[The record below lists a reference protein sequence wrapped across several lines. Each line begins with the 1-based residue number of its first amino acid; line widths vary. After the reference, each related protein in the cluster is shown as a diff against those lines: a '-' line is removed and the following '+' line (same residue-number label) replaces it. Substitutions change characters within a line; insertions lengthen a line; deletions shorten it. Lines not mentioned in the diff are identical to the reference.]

1 MKVINKIEHTLFVD
15 TSEDLEKRVVGMMR
29 EDELYKLSY

>member
-15 TSEDLEKRVVGMMR
+15 TSEDLERVIGMMR
-29 EDELYKLSY
+29 EDVL